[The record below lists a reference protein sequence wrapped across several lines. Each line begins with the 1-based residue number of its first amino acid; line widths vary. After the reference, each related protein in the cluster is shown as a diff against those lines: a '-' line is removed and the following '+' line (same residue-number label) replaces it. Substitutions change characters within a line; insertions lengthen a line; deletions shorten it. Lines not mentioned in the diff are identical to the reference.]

1 MQKQPL
7 KLIQTP
13 STYVTKTPE
22 KAINTSPFKGYSYSD
37 KQQMT
42 PIKYNVGY
50 PQVQQTINQNI
61 QPQFPYYE
69 NTSPFRQE
77 SREQLFQRIY
87 NLEDNLRVISKRY
100 EQLKEEQ
107 EKERMKKCETD
118 RSYTQLQQKCQD
130 QEKEFQKYQQQA
142 KLNEAKYKQ
151 ISSQLQEF
159 KEKLNAKDNEI
170 LEQKTVQEK
179 FQKILKQKEKEIND
193 LKLMLKQEK
202 DLRSFENEKLIQEFT
217 QTYSELSL
225 QNDQLIQEND
235 ELKTAILEFD
245 NQGRSLSSKKQ
256 SEQNFQT
263 NTDFLDD
270 PELRQIVH
278 EYLSKNDEY
287 YLNQIPEKQLRT
299 AVQIIKDVFQTVTA
313 RKLKEIKSQQFQ
325 QPKQISEEIEI
336 NLQEVRK
343 KREFLIKEIKQKL
356 ERVVKSKEFNLMEFN
371 DLQREME
378 ELKKELGSVEN
389 LIQQM
394 EQSLLLNPHRNSC
407 VSFDNEEFQ

>member
-22 KAINTSPFKGYSYSD
+22 KAINTSPFRGCSFSD

-42 PIKYNVGY
+42 PLKYNMGY
-50 PQVQQTINQNI
+50 PQVQQTINQNL

-77 SREQLFQRIY
+77 TKEQLLQRIL
-87 NLEDNLRVISKRY
+87 NLEDNLRVINRKY
-100 EQLKEEQ
+100 DQLKEELD
-107 EKERMKKCETD
+107 KERIRKCETD
-118 RSYTQLQQKCQD
+118 RSYSQLYQKCQD
-130 QEKEFQKYQQQA
+130 YEKDFQKQQQMV
-142 KLNEAKYKQ
+142 KGNENKYKQ
-151 ISSQLQEF
+151 IQKELIEY
-159 KEKLNAKDNEI
+159 KEKLSERDNEI
-170 LEQKTVQEK
+170 IEQKTVQEK
-179 FQKILKQKEKEIND
+179 FQRILKQKEKEINE
-193 LKLMLKQEK
+193 LKQKLKEEK
-202 DLRSFENEKLIQEFT
+202 DLRLCESDRLIQEFS
-217 QTYSELSL
+217 QTYSELSQ
-225 QNDQLIQEND
+225 QNDQLIQENN
-235 ELKTAILEFD
+235 ELKIAILEFD

-270 PELRQIVH
+270 PELRQIIQ
-278 EYLSKNDEY
+278 EYLTNNDEY
-287 YLNQIPEKQLRT
+287 YLHQIPEKQLRT
-299 AVQIIKDVFQTVTA
+299 CIQIIKDIFQTIPS
-313 RKLKEIKSQQFQ
+313 RQLKEIKSQQFQ
-325 QPKQISEEIEI
+325 QPKQINEEIEI

-343 KREFLIKEIKQKL
+343 KREFLIKEIKQKM
-356 ERVVKSKEFNLMEFN
+356 ERIVKQKEFNIMEFN
-371 DLQREME
+371 DLQREIE
-378 ELKKELGSVEN
+378 ELKKELSSIEN